1 MTVPGTVFG
10 VFFDGLWAVF
20 HLYYPRHFCLLK
32 NFFHFFY
39 SEKAIFCDYIIKWGN
54 CIVMKRYIFV
64 FLILLSGIS
73 YAQSTLPVIPFGE
86 RKADLYYW
94 DTNWVDRYEQLY
106 PNEAVYP
113 ASIQMHFP
121 SYCADFFLARACVAD
136 TPILVR
142 GIAGA
147 VKIAPGNDYMITV
160 DTTLSGRLPEQF
172 KIYDANGNLLGEEDW
187 YAEQPVYRMEF
198 RRGRQR
204 DTLEVYEVY
213 FDKPILVSGLFY
225 VGGTAHNNLRMGY
238 TAEDPNGYNK
248 FEHLFTNYYGYHL
261 AFNSTCLPEIARV
274 LMYRYYWPYVERH
287 EGSTPAIFDTS
298 QFQFSPNG
306 CTFYPFFAII
316 DTDYVYYNCQMP
328 TGLGVIEADM
338 DSITI
343 SWDSSEALLWDVQL
357 WADGTEPD
365 SGMLFSVETNRLTL
379 HGMDTSLRYN
389 VKVRS
394 VCDTL
399 HINTSPWSAAF
410 SFHIPDYIVEPCEV
424 PEGLRVQPMITAGS
438 AVVRWDY
445 SDAGEWEL
453 AVWGDG
459 ASDTVLLRS
468 QVEYVELDGLD
479 TARWYSARV
488 RALCD
493 STNVSEWSDTV
504 RFFVPNPNPGGGT
517 EGIEDAIGQY
527 TYLMPNPTSEKVTV
541 LSSYQLRRIDLFGS
555 DGKRIASYAAKG
567 LSTTLD
573 LTEYPSGTYI
583 LRITTTAGTTTKRL
597 VKK

>member
-1 MTVPGTVFG
+1 
-10 VFFDGLWAVF
+10 
-20 HLYYPRHFCLLK
+20 
-32 NFFHFFY
+32 
-39 SEKAIFCDYIIKWGN
+39 
-54 CIVMKRYIFV
+54 MKR
-64 FLILLSGIS
+64 LLFS
-73 YAQSTLPVIPFGE
+73 YFIVLSAFSFAQSTLPVIPFGD

-225 VGGTAHNNLRMGY
+225 VGGTAHNNLRLGY
-238 TAEDPNGYNK
+238 TAEDPLGDGK

-338 DSITI
+338 DSITV
-343 SWDSSEALLWDVQL
+343 SWDSSGADMWDLLL
-357 WADGTEPD
+357 WADGVEPD
-365 SGMLFSVETNRLTL
+365 SGMHFSVETNRLTL
-379 HGMDTSLRYN
+379 YGLDISQNYN
-389 VKVRS
+389 IKVMA
-394 VCDTL
+394 VCDTF
-399 HINTSPWSAAF
+399 HCNTSDWSNVF
-410 SFHIPDYIVEPCEV
+410 QMRICDHIVCPVPDGLIAEPLAGDGRVIVV
-424 PEGLRVQPMITAGS
+424 
-438 AVVRWDY
+438 WNH
-445 SDAGEWEL
+445 SDADVYDL
-453 AVWGDG
+453 AIWNDNENEDS
-459 ASDTVLLRS
+459 ATLIQSSL
-468 QVEYVELDGLD
+468 EYVMLDGLD
-479 TARWYSARV
+479 TALWYTAKV
-488 RALCD
+488 RSKCECG
-493 STNVSEWSDTV
+493 NVSEWSDTV
-504 RFFVPNPNPGGGT
+504 RFYVPNLHPDSGDSIDIN
-517 EGIEDAIGQY
+517 DVVARH
-527 TYLMPNPTSEKVTV
+527 TYLMPNPTSDRVMIY
-541 LSSYQLRRIDLFGS
+541 SSYDIQRIELFDNS
-555 DGKRIASYAAKG
+555 GKRVAEITSKG
-567 LSTTLD
+567 LSATLD
-573 LTEYPSGTYI
+573 LSEYSSGTYI
-583 LRITTTAGTTTKRL
+583 IRITTNEGVTTKRL